1 MEIVLNNALP
11 LPSSMEKV
19 SLNKATLGNL
29 AILRANSDKPVNDLA
44 EMIDADPDVV
54 VVMLNL
60 LGVSPVYGPEGSIVP
75 KKRVRGTSIT
85 IPEAM
90 KQFGLSYNQVYDA
103 ILAGELP
110 VQRPETM
117 TDSYHLSPEDAKG
130 VLASIKNGGIK
141 PRRELRSERI
151 RREREL
157 SFPERGSS
165 PERRFLNYFC
175 QVPLLTAKEE
185 HELLMPVR
193 AGDEAA
199 VDDLGEA
206 NIRLV
211 YSKVKAN
218 RKNCI
223 LLDPMDLLQEGYIGL
238 HRAILKFDPDR
249 INPRTG
255 MPNRLSTYASYWVD
269 YSIDLAISTQ
279 DRPIRIP
286 RKIYGRRSKLAGWII
301 HYIDQHGKEPS
312 FQKVIEAFPKYPSGA
327 LKGDLQFLTFTP
339 AGPAFNFESLL
350 NLDVVVNE
358 EGTLKLEDVLAD
370 MKTPW
375 PSEEAMNAEE
385 LAKARRLVSR
395 LNVPEQSKNIFRM
408 LTGLED
414 GCDYTLKEVGEMF
427 GVPEAR
433 VIKLHRQLLDMI
445 DDLQKPGD
453 SLISTYRAQML
464 HQISEIFYQ
473 AKNLGPKY
481 NRIYLIKCG
490 YLDGDT
496 YSNRTLANSHSV
508 TINCIKSQMTR
519 RSIFLRKNGI
529 YYDGRI
535 HFSTPQLEHA
545 LDKVAIPD
553 IYKQWYRQ
561 HCGLNGRGI
570 CYSADALARE
580 DNASK
585 GIVHHAL
592 CEARQAVRQQMINDL
607 VKG

>member
-193 AGDEAA
+193 
-199 VDDLGEA
+199 
-206 NIRLV
+206 
-211 YSKVKAN
+211 
-218 RKNCI
+218 
-223 LLDPMDLLQEGYIGL
+223 M
-238 HRAILKFDPDR
+238 
-249 INPRTG
+249 
-255 MPNRLSTYASYWVD
+255 
-269 YSIDLAISTQ
+269 
-279 DRPIRIP
+279 
-286 RKIYGRRSKLAGWII
+286 
-301 HYIDQHGKEPS
+301 
-312 FQKVIEAFPKYPSGA
+312 
-327 LKGDLQFLTFTP
+327 
-339 AGPAFNFESLL
+339 
-350 NLDVVVNE
+350 
-358 EGTLKLEDVLAD
+358 
-370 MKTPW
+370 
-375 PSEEAMNAEE
+375 
-385 LAKARRLVSR
+385 RRLW
-395 LNVPEQSKNIFRM
+395 
-408 LTGLED
+408 
-414 GCDYTLKEVGEMF
+414 
-427 GVPEAR
+427 
-433 VIKLHRQLLDMI
+433 MI
-445 DDLQKPGD
+445 WVKPISGWFIQK
-453 SLISTYRAQML
+453 
-464 HQISEIFYQ
+464 
-473 AKNLGPKY
+473 
-481 NRIYLIKCG
+481 
-490 YLDGDT
+490 
-496 YSNRTLANSHSV
+496 
-508 TINCIKSQMTR
+508 
-519 RSIFLRKNGI
+519 
-529 YYDGRI
+529 
-535 HFSTPQLEHA
+535 
-545 LDKVAIPD
+545 
-553 IYKQWYRQ
+553 
-561 HCGLNGRGI
+561 
-570 CYSADALARE
+570 
-580 DNASK
+580 
-585 GIVHHAL
+585 
-592 CEARQAVRQQMINDL
+592 
-607 VKG
+607 